1 MIDVTY
7 PGAFLAGILSFL
19 SPCVLPLV
27 PPYLCFVAGVSLDEL
42 VAEGDRPSK
51 RTAQVMASAA
61 AFVAGFITVFTI
73 LGATASALGQAM
85 AEHFDILAYIAG
97 AVLILLGLH
106 YVGLLKI
113 QWLYRELRFHPES
126 KKAGL
131 IGSFFVGLAFAFG
144 WTPCVGPVL
153 AGILM
158 LAGTEQSIAEG
169 TGLLL
174 AYGLGI
180 GVPFLAAAY
189 FAGRFM
195 GFAQKFR
202 RHLPMVERV
211 LGVLL
216 IMTGILF
223 MTNGMA
229 TIAYWILE
237 AFPSLGRIG

>member
-7 PGAFLAGILSFL
+7 PGAFLAGVLSFL

-27 PPYLCFVAGVSLDEL
+27 PPYLCFVAGVSLDDLIE
-42 VAEGDRPSK
+42 EGDRPAG
-51 RTAQVMASAA
+51 RTAHVMASAA
-61 AFVAGFITVFTI
+61 AFVAGFITVFVM
-73 LGATASALGQAM
+73 LGATASFLGQAM
-85 AEHFDILAYIAG
+85 AEHFSLLSYVAG

-113 QWLYRELRFHPES
+113 QYLYREFRFHPQS
-126 KKAGL
+126 KRAGV
-131 IGSFFVGLAFAFG
+131 IGAFFVGLAFAFG

-158 LAGTEQSIAEG
+158 LAGTEQSIMEG
-169 TGLLL
+169 TGLLF

-180 GVPFLAAAY
+180 GVPFLIAAF

-202 RHLPMVERV
+202 RHLPTVERV

-216 IMTGILF
+216 ILTGILF
-223 MTNGMA
+223 VTDGMS

-237 AFPSLGRIG
+237 TFPSLGRIG

>member
-1 MIDVTY
+1 MLDITY

-42 VAEGDRPSK
+42 VAEGDRPVS
-51 RTAQVMASAA
+51 RTRHVMASAA

-73 LGATASALGQAM
+73 LGATASALGQVL
-85 AEHFDILAYIAG
+85 AEHFDLLSYFAG
-97 AVLILLGLH
+97 AVLIVLGLH
-106 YVGLLKI
+106 YTGILKI
-113 QWLYRELRFHPES
+113 QWLYREMRFHPDE

-131 IGSFFVGLAFAFG
+131 IGAYVVGLAFAFG

-169 TGLLL
+169 TGLLF

-180 GVPFLAAAY
+180 GLPFLVAAF
-189 FAGRFM
+189 FAGRFL
-195 GFAQKFR
+195 GFAQRFR
-202 RHLPMVERV
+202 RHLPTVERV

-216 IMTGILF
+216 IITGVLF
-223 MTNGMA
+223 LTNGMA
-229 TIAYWILE
+229 TISYWLLE
-237 AFPSLGRIG
+237 TFPALGRIG

>member
-216 IMTGILF
+216 ILAGILF